1 MHAGVMS
8 NALPD
13 PVSSV
18 LLAGTAE
25 DPNVK
30 LVVDVVQGPL
40 AFTIAVLIDIF
51 APVAPVF

>member
-30 LVVDVVQGPL
+30 FVVDVVQGPL